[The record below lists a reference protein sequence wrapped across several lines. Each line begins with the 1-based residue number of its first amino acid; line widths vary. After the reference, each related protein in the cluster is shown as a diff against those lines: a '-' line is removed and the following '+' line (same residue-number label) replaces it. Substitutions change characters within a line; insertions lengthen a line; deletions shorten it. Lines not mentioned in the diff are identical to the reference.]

1 MKYGRVELVG
11 ARRIES
17 QSLVMDYEDNDEYE
31 WSSGERERDLAKAVS
46 RKVGI
51 PAQFLTM
58 EFFRFD
64 GYSFEEEDFEGEWV
78 RNWLHENDLVKIRG
92 LIVPEYGAQL
102 EKSFKVLEED
112 ISRMKTDTETA
123 DFVLKTKNGT
133 RKFPVHKTI
142 LTCRSKVFRAMFSS
156 NMAEVSTGEAIIEDI
171 EEDTLEEL
179 IHFLYTGGLSG
190 SQYNIVSLCN
200 AAEKYE
206 LPSLMDLVRFNMM
219 SAELNVNQLADL
231 FIASD
236 MFSQEEMFQIAK
248 EKLTEGMWEKGM
260 RVKDV
265 MEKGMKVNAVLEKIK
280 DRPELTN
287 KILEL

>member
-11 ARRIES
+11 AGRIES
-17 QSLVMDYEDNDEYE
+17 QSLVM
-31 WSSGERERDLAKAVS
+31 
-46 RKVGI
+46 
-51 PAQFLTM
+51 
-58 EFFRFD
+58 
-64 GYSFEEEDFEGEWV
+64 
-78 RNWLHENDLVKIRG
+78 
-92 LIVPEYGAQL
+92 
-102 EKSFKVLEED
+102 D

-280 DRPELTN
+280 DRSELTN

>member
-11 ARRIES
+11 AGRIES
-17 QSLVMDYEDNDEYE
+17 QSLVM
-31 WSSGERERDLAKAVS
+31 
-46 RKVGI
+46 
-51 PAQFLTM
+51 
-58 EFFRFD
+58 
-64 GYSFEEEDFEGEWV
+64 
-78 RNWLHENDLVKIRG
+78 
-92 LIVPEYGAQL
+92 
-102 EKSFKVLEED
+102 D

-248 EKLTEGMWEKGM
+248 EKLTEGMWEKGI

-280 DRPELTN
+280 DRSELTN

>member
-11 ARRIES
+11 AGRIES
-17 QSLVMDYEDNDEYE
+17 QSLVM
-31 WSSGERERDLAKAVS
+31 
-46 RKVGI
+46 
-51 PAQFLTM
+51 
-58 EFFRFD
+58 
-64 GYSFEEEDFEGEWV
+64 
-78 RNWLHENDLVKIRG
+78 
-92 LIVPEYGAQL
+92 
-102 EKSFKVLEED
+102 D

-123 DFVLKTKNGT
+123 DFVLKTKNGS

-248 EKLTEGMWEKGM
+248 EKLTEGMWEKGI

>member
-11 ARRIES
+11 AGRIES
-17 QSLVMDYEDNDEYE
+17 QSLVM
-31 WSSGERERDLAKAVS
+31 
-46 RKVGI
+46 
-51 PAQFLTM
+51 
-58 EFFRFD
+58 
-64 GYSFEEEDFEGEWV
+64 
-78 RNWLHENDLVKIRG
+78 
-92 LIVPEYGAQL
+92 
-102 EKSFKVLEED
+102 D

-123 DFVLKTKNGT
+123 DFVLKTKNGS

>member
-11 ARRIES
+11 AGRIES
-17 QSLVMDYEDNDEYE
+17 QSLVM
-31 WSSGERERDLAKAVS
+31 
-46 RKVGI
+46 
-51 PAQFLTM
+51 
-58 EFFRFD
+58 
-64 GYSFEEEDFEGEWV
+64 
-78 RNWLHENDLVKIRG
+78 
-92 LIVPEYGAQL
+92 
-102 EKSFKVLEED
+102 D

-248 EKLTEGMWEKGM
+248 EKLTEGMWEKGI

>member
-1 MKYGRVELVG
+1 
-11 ARRIES
+11 
-17 QSLVMDYEDNDEYE
+17 
-31 WSSGERERDLAKAVS
+31 
-46 RKVGI
+46 
-51 PAQFLTM
+51 
-58 EFFRFD
+58 
-64 GYSFEEEDFEGEWV
+64 
-78 RNWLHENDLVKIRG
+78 
-92 LIVPEYGAQL
+92 
-102 EKSFKVLEED
+102 
-112 ISRMKTDTETA
+112 MKTDSKTA

>member
-11 ARRIES
+11 AGRIES
-17 QSLVMDYEDNDEYE
+17 QSLVM
-31 WSSGERERDLAKAVS
+31 
-46 RKVGI
+46 
-51 PAQFLTM
+51 
-58 EFFRFD
+58 
-64 GYSFEEEDFEGEWV
+64 
-78 RNWLHENDLVKIRG
+78 
-92 LIVPEYGAQL
+92 
-102 EKSFKVLEED
+102 D

-179 IHFLYTGGLSG
+179 IHFFYTGGLSG

>member
-11 ARRIES
+11 AGRIES
-17 QSLVMDYEDNDEYE
+17 QSLVM
-31 WSSGERERDLAKAVS
+31 
-46 RKVGI
+46 
-51 PAQFLTM
+51 
-58 EFFRFD
+58 
-64 GYSFEEEDFEGEWV
+64 
-78 RNWLHENDLVKIRG
+78 
-92 LIVPEYGAQL
+92 
-102 EKSFKVLEED
+102 D